1 MLSLE
6 AHWSNNEALWLSR
19 SEKFMSVVKQG
30 KVSETFIAY
39 HPGVTTM
46 WIAGLR
52 TLFAKPDMNVEN
64 LALARWFIGIFVWV
78 GIGVVSL
85 LLYQLFGRWVAVA
98 SFACLAYSPLFLAQT
113 RSVHTDALAATFI
126 LLTVLLFLLYR
137 QNPQHPRYL
146 VFSGIA
152 FGLALLSKSYA
163 LILLPWIPIC
173 QFLFREK
180 HTAGFRAHIAEGICF
195 LNCTFLIVLIVWP
208 VFWTLD
214 FGLIALCLLALT
226 YVILRAMK
234 EECIQIGT
242 LFSALVGLILV
253 CVRAT
258 QTLRIIFESIN
269 WAITTPHETEKF
281 FLGNIVNDPG
291 WSFYLLVLTLKSTP
305 FMLPLAL
312 AGCFLLWKQ
321 RKNTVEKSRQFRM
334 VLALV
339 AGILLF
345 AICLTATSKKMPR
358 YLLPIFL
365 MLEILAA
372 IGFIHGL
379 QWSYAALCSHFG
391 TAETAKY
398 KTAFAIITC
407 IGFFVIQIAPVLARH
422 PYYGTYYNICWKVTD
437 ITKIITIGDA
447 SGLDIAAKYLNQKP
461 NARHMVILAS
471 PLAAQFIFP
480 YLQGRVYRVDRLFTG
495 HPNPDYEVV
504 YIRDS
509 QIGRVPQ
516 TGTLNGE
523 LEAVITLNGID
534 HVWIYRIQRK

>member
-1 MLSLE
+1 
-6 AHWSNNEALWLSR
+6 
-19 SEKFMSVVKQG
+19 MSVVNQG

-234 EECIQIGT
+234 EER
-242 LFSALVGLILV
+242 LHPD
-253 CVRAT
+253 
-258 QTLRIIFESIN
+258 RI
-269 WAITTPHETEKF
+269 
-281 FLGNIVNDPG
+281 
-291 WSFYLLVLTLKSTP
+291 
-305 FMLPLAL
+305 
-312 AGCFLLWKQ
+312 
-321 RKNTVEKSRQFRM
+321 
-334 VLALV
+334 
-339 AGILLF
+339 
-345 AICLTATSKKMPR
+345 PR
-358 YLLPIFL
+358 
-365 MLEILAA
+365 
-372 IGFIHGL
+372 
-379 QWSYAALCSHFG
+379 
-391 TAETAKY
+391 
-398 KTAFAIITC
+398 
-407 IGFFVIQIAPVLARH
+407 
-422 PYYGTYYNICWKVTD
+422 
-437 ITKIITIGDA
+437 
-447 SGLDIAAKYLNQKP
+447 
-461 NARHMVILAS
+461 
-471 PLAAQFIFP
+471 
-480 YLQGRVYRVDRLFTG
+480 
-495 HPNPDYEVV
+495 
-504 YIRDS
+504 S
-509 QIGRVPQ
+509 QH
-516 TGTLNGE
+516 L
-523 LEAVITLNGID
+523 
-534 HVWIYRIQRK
+534 